1 MPSGP
6 TMGIPVSMPKTT
18 LLVGVLLVI
27 EGLGFYVATGTKS
40 ITALIPTLVGLP
52 ILVLGIL
59 AFNASAKTRMHLAAA
74 VAAIGFLAALGRI
87 VQAGLSFS
95 PASASVLI
103 LALLTGGF
111 LVLCINSFADARR

>member
-1 MPSGP
+1 MNMPR
-6 TMGIPVSMPKTT
+6 IT

-27 EGLGFYVATGTKS
+27 EGLGFYVGTGTKS
-40 ITALIPTLVGLP
+40 ITALIPTVVGLP

-59 AFNASAKTRMHLAAA
+59 AFSASGRRHAMHLAAA
-74 VAAIGFLAALGRI
+74 LAAIGFLAAVGRM
-87 VQAGLSFS
+87 VQAGLSVS

-111 LVLCINSFADARR
+111 LVLCVNSFADARRRRRQGL

>member
-1 MPSGP
+1 
-6 TMGIPVSMPKTT
+6 MPKIT

-52 ILVLGIL
+52 ILALGIL
-59 AFNASAKTRMHLAAA
+59 AFNASARRHAMHLAAA
-74 VAAIGFLAALGRI
+74 LATIGFLAALGRLF
-87 VQAGLSFS
+87 QAGLSVS
-95 PASASVLI
+95 PAGASVLI

-111 LVLCINSFADARR
+111 LVLCVNSFADARRRRRQGL

>member
-1 MPSGP
+1 MN
-6 TMGIPVSMPKTT
+6 MAKLT

-40 ITALIPTLVGLP
+40 ITALIPTFVGLP

-59 AFNASAKTRMHLAAA
+59 AFNASARKHAMHLAAA
-74 VAAIGFLAALGRI
+74 LATIGFLAALGRL
-87 VQAGLSFS
+87 VQAGFSVS
-95 PASASVLI
+95 PAGASVLI

-111 LVLCINSFADARR
+111 LVLCINSFAAARRRRRQGL